1 MTTEIRHVAF
11 LLFAHMTG
19 LTLPLFSTSLFLK
32 FGPHFRNPKHMATL
46 VVRSPN
52 YKDESVPAHPDMD
65 HGYPV
70 VIFGDHRFCAGTTL
84 TVQPMPGPHMH
95 SQVELNFVLSG
106 SMTYWFDGRM
116 LTLSSGQL
124 ALFWGMIPHQVTQCE
139 EGTTFVVLYVP
150 MTVFLELP
158 TLSELRSAIFRG
170 AVVEALDIKHYDTD
184 LFKRWRED
192 LQENDPQ
199 LEQIVKDELT
209 ARIRRL
215 DRAGWHDLR
224 EVSPT
229 VELAALHGHD
239 HDRAFKV
246 EDMAQFIGEHALE
259 SITANDVAKA
269 ADLHP
274 NYAMALY
281 KRATG
286 LTIKQSITRHR
297 LDTAQSMLIASD
309 LPVASIAFDCGYGS
323 LSSFYAAF
331 EHRFHKS
338 PAAFRQTY
346 NRITKAAATS

>member
-1 MTTEIRHVAF
+1 MAK
-11 LLFAHMTG
+11 
-19 LTLPLFSTSLFLK
+19 LT
-32 FGPHFRNPKHMATL
+32 A
-46 VVRSPN
+46 RSPI
-52 YKDESVPAHPDMD
+52 YKDESVPAHPNMD
-65 HGYPV
+65 RGYPV
-70 VIFGDHRFCAGTTL
+70 VIFGDHRFCAGSTL
-84 TVQPMPGPHMH
+84 EVQPMPGPHMH

-106 SMTYWFDGRM
+106 SMTYWFDGRL

-124 ALFWGMIPHQVTQCE
+124 ALFWGMIPHQVTECDE
-139 EGTTFVVLYVP
+139 ETNFVVLYVP
-150 MTVFLELP
+150 MAAFLELP
-158 TLSELRSAIFRG
+158 TLSELRAAIFRG

-192 LQENDPQ
+192 LLENDPQ

-209 ARIRRL
+209 ARVRRL
-215 DRAGWHDLR
+215 DRAGWRDLR
-224 EVSPT
+224 EVSPV
-229 VELAALHGHD
+229 VEHATPLGHD
-239 HDRAFKV
+239 HDRALKV
-246 EDMAQFIGEHALE
+246 EVMAQFIGEHALE
-259 SITANDVAKA
+259 DISAEEVAKA
-269 ADLHP
+269 ANLHP

-346 NRITKAAATS
+346 NRITKVA